1 MDSSGKCVKCT
12 SLKGMPI
19 KELSLL
25 FIQISR
31 TSQFCSRKSC
41 NKMLISSEL
50 FRCFLVFP
58 TEHLRVARIHKLPFS
73 VRWSASRQFSSSA
86 WSHFTHRAIKMIII
100 ATWALLCKCS
110 FNASHVRVGMA
121 RGSFTHMFKSALE
134 HERGLFM
141 ALQLRRDIKAE

>member
-12 SLKGMPI
+12 SLKRHVD
-19 KELSLL
+19 LRALVAFHSNQSHVWVLL
-25 FIQISR
+25 TQ
-31 TSQFCSRKSC
+31 SC

-100 ATWALLCKCS
+100 VTWALLCKCS